1 MHACMAL
8 TVSVV
13 ETRVVAGTVVA
24 GTGTGTVCKRADVND
39 NNHIIMCI
47 YEKCIDLVLVH
58 ELMIL

>member
-1 MHACMAL
+1 ML
-8 TVSVV
+8 L
-13 ETRVVAGTVVA
+13 AGTVTVAGLGTDTGTVAA